1 VCVYQHAH
9 ATVCEPWVCRAWVL
23 TRLCVCVCVC
33 VRGCTRSAATV
44 ASTTYSLI
52 YSLHVDAVGKL
63 LVRYPSV
70 RATIEG
76 IAKKREQE
84 TASMTTRIKAPRA
97 EPEPES
103 VVCYAGSA
111 ARSAAEHD
119 RRSELRQWLETIFL
133 ERYMESLVA
142 QGYDSLACVSMR

>member
-1 VCVYQHAH
+1 VPCMGAH
-9 ATVCEPWVCRAWVL
+9 AT
-23 TRLCVCVCVC
+23 LCVCGRAVH
-33 VRGCTRSAATV
+33 GCTRSAATV